1 MMTKRLIMA
10 ACLLFALAAC
20 KKDPEPTPPVDIT
33 GEWQLASIATK
44 AASLGGQSVDV
55 YVSFTSDGKFELYQQ
70 LGQGWYTYYSGSWK
84 LSEGILS
91 GSYADGKAW
100 GSQYN
105 ATVEGD
111 KMTLVTAGG
120 GETDT
125 YTRTTIPE
133 SVKNHTHRP

>member
-1 MMTKRLIMA
+1 MMKRLIMA
-10 ACLLFALAAC
+10 ACLLLTLAAC
-20 KKDPEPTPPVDIT
+20 RKDPEPQPSADIT
-33 GEWQLASIATK
+33 GEWQLSSIATK

-70 LGQGWYTYYSGSWK
+70 LGQGWYTYFSGSWK

-91 GSYADGKAW
+91 GSYSDGKPW

-105 ATVEGD
+105 VSVDGD

-125 YTRTTIPE
+125 YTRTTIPD
-133 SVKNHTHRP
+133 SVKNRTHRP